1 MEDVSI
7 LHGDSKPRSSTNT
20 QVFLIPESKLDDRFV
35 EGQYIIDGYHAIFRF
50 DGIGNGGGLLLYVQE
65 DIPT

>member
-1 MEDVSI
+1 MRDDTVLEDVSI
-7 LHGDSKPRSSTNT
+7 LYPNT

>member
-1 MEDVSI
+1 MRDDTVLEDVSI
-7 LHGDSKPRSSTNT
+7 LYPNN

-35 EGQYIIDGYHAIFRF
+35 ESQYIIDGYHALFRF
-50 DGIGNGGGLLLYVQE
+50 DRIGNGGGLLLYVQE